1 MKKSN
6 RVKVWDIGVR
16 LFHWSLAILFLITYL
31 SGEEESLLHIYSGYG
46 VLGLLLF
53 RLLWGLIG
61 TKHAR
66 FTDFIYGP
74 ASTLKYVRSLFTF
87 TSKPEHYL
95 GHNPVGGWMA
105 VLLIVSLLGVSWSG
119 LELYGEEGYGPL
131 ASEQNFII
139 EPTLANDEEREN
151 DNENEE
157 EDEEEEYWE
166 EVHEVLANI
175 TLVLVFFHIVGVLI
189 ASVIHRENLIKSMI
203 TGYKYIKNP

>member
-1 MKKSN
+1 MQKIS
-6 RVKVWDIGVR
+6 RVKVWDIVVR
-16 LFHWSLAILFLITYL
+16 LFHWSLVILFLITYL
-31 SGEEESLLHIYSGYG
+31 SGEVESLLHIYSGYG

-53 RLLWGLIG
+53 RVLWGFVG

-74 ASTLKYVRSLFTF
+74 ASTLKYVRSLF

-119 LELYGEEGYGPL
+119 LELYGAEGYGPL

-139 EPTLANDEEREN
+139 EPTLADEDERE
-151 DNENEE
+151 DNHENEE
-157 EDEEEEYWE
+157 DEGEEYWE
-166 EVHEVLANI
+166 EIHEALANI
-175 TLVLVFFHIVGVLI
+175 TLFLVFVHIVGVLI
-189 ASVIHRENLIKSMI
+189 ASIIHRENLIKSMI
-203 TGYKYIKNP
+203 TGYKYIKNS